1 MVNVINFNKNNCIL
15 NGKDII
21 TIIKQ
26 EEIGVKIDLKDM
38 NNEQLTRLFENN
50 VIIKIEKNND
60 NIQRK
65 NK

>member
-1 MVNVINFNKNNCIL
+1 
-15 NGKDII
+15 
-21 TIIKQ
+21 
-26 EEIGVKIDLKDM
+26 M
-38 NNEQLTRLFENN
+38 NNEKLTIQYLHHKKFILKIFKTYKMVTKFFENN

>member
-1 MVNVINFNKNNCIL
+1 
-15 NGKDII
+15 
-21 TIIKQ
+21 
-26 EEIGVKIDLKDM
+26 M
-38 NNEQLTRLFENN
+38 NNEKLMVTKFFENN